1 MKSKSPSRTFRKL
14 VPLFLILAAFFMG
27 ALWVGIAYHEAKQ
40 RQIPKGT
47 AHQIALTAEKAEPS
61 TMIIKTGD
69 IVQFTVKD
77 GQVRRIGQ
85 GSAEAGLHD
94 KARQAEHEQ
103 LLEGIQSEAFND
115 QYRVEFKEPGTYSFH
130 DHINP
135 ALTIT
140 IIVFDPTQ

>member
-85 GSAEAGLHD
+85 GSAEAGLH
-94 KARQAEHEQ
+94 EQ